1 MYQITRHCN
10 NAIMALCTTKSLD
23 KAINT
28 IALDINTIAGE
39 DVYAAFDEDFAML
52 GLEEEINNNGKDTII
67 IDDNLK
73 YVITKI

>member
-1 MYQITRHCN
+1 MYQITKHCN

-28 IALDINTIAGE
+28 IALDINAIAGE

-52 GLEEEINNNGKDTII
+52 GLEEAINIEGEDTLI
-67 IDDNLK
+67 IDENLK
-73 YVITKI
+73 YLINKI

>member
-1 MYQITRHCN
+1 MYQIKRHYN
-10 NAIMALCTTKSLD
+10 NAIMALCTVESLD

>member
-10 NAIMALCTTKSLD
+10 NVIMALCTTESLD
-23 KAINT
+23 KAIST
-28 IALDINTIAGE
+28 IALDINIIAGE
-39 DVYAAFDEDFAML
+39 DVYATFDEDFAML
-52 GLEEEINNNGKDTII
+52 GLEEEINNKGKDTII

>member
-1 MYQITRHCN
+1 MKIRPFIVFVCITE
-10 NAIMALCTTKSLD
+10 SLD

-39 DVYAAFDEDFAML
+39 DVYSAFDEDFAML
-52 GLEEEINNNGKDTII
+52 GLEEEINNKGKDTII